1 MILLLLIMLI
11 NLRCLT
17 YLQSS
22 SKYSNLEGLL
32 LEKEDGVSKN
42 TTHTQKKIYLVTV
55 NLQYLMTQRQIFL
68 KYSQFKAGGKFE
80 RY

>member
-1 MILLLLIMLI
+1 MLI

-42 TTHTQKKIYLVTV
+42 ATHTHKK
-55 NLQYLMTQRQIFL
+55 NLLGNCKSSISYDTKTNFSKIFPI
-68 KYSQFKAGGKFE
+68 
-80 RY
+80 